1 MFTAAVASVPSSVA
15 NRAGAAAAAAA
26 TSAAVAAGTAVDVLD
41 KASSAH
47 KAGKEAGADAVH
59 SALEAMFA
67 KLPEAQQDAWLRKKR
82 RAAEV
87 QEQMKAAALDASEPL
102 VDKLIDKVSAHVK
115 QSLTSEPAMP
125 RFVKR
130 VLGAVVDAVLPDVR
144 LELKNAMS
152 SRVLKA
158 QEPPLTVV
166 GTTRNSFGWGC
177 LWRLRAF
184 LLYHYIPCDRG
195 TWAKL
200 RDPVCGLLTLLCLLP
215 VYGIR
220 MVFQTVLLFCV
231 AYGPLRPASAVY
243 DATAAAAPTAR
254 SMVREL
260 DEFQL
265 VRYILAFKGTQFI
278 SGGILLAVK
287 GGLQYFFL
295 TTFVARRPQDD
306 DDDADAAAAALSST
320 SSGGGGGDSMASVVS
335 EQAPGAGG
343 GEGLL
348 LEALDFLSSV
358 VLTWVAALLL
368 PCSLKLGVKEKV
380 AETKRDR
387 DARLADEEAAGS
399 GCCGQGGRGRG
410 GRLLLLLKVDSCWFA
425 FFVVLYA
432 VAYSSFD
439 HSGDDDDDDGEW
451 RAASTL
457 YWLRVLYSLTT
468 FPFLLLTL
476 PVFSK
481 VLTHAER
488 TGFNREGHCV
498 PFQLRPPEP
507 DKLNGGSP
515 MSVVD
520 DAELGGAVES
530 AARDNL

>member
-1 MFTAAVASVPSSVA
+1 
-15 NRAGAAAAAAA
+15 
-26 TSAAVAAGTAVDVLD
+26 
-41 KASSAH
+41 
-47 KAGKEAGADAVH
+47 
-59 SALEAMFA
+59 MFA
-67 KLPEAQQDAWLRKKR
+67 KLPEAQQEAWLRKKR
-82 RAAEV
+82 RAAEA
-87 QEQMKAAALDASEPL
+87 QEQVKAAALDASEPL

-125 RFVKR
+125 RVVKR

-195 TWAKL
+195 TWAQL
-200 RDPVCGLLTLLCLLP
+200 RDPCAASSRCSASSRST
-215 VYGIR
+215 
-220 MVFQTVLLFCV
+220 
-231 AYGPLRPASAVY
+231 ASAWPSRRRCSS
-243 DATAAAAPTAR
+243 ASRTGRCGRPRPPTTHGCAPR
-254 SMVREL
+254 PPRRPGSESMVREL

-278 SGGILLAVK
+278 SGILLAVK
-287 GGLQYFFL
+287 GGLQYFPHDL
-295 TTFVARRPQDD
+295 RRPRPQDD
-306 DDDADAAAAALSST
+306 DDDDAAAAAALSST
-320 SSGGGGGDSMASVVS
+320 SSGGGGGGCSMASVVS

-368 PCSLKLGVKEKV
+368 PCSLKLGAKEKV

-387 DARLADEEAAGS
+387 EARLADEEAAARSGRS
-399 GCCGQGGRGRG
+399 GCCAQQGGRGRG

-432 VAYSSFD
+432 AAYSSFD
-439 HSGDDDDDDGEW
+439 HSNDDDDDDDEW

-520 DAELGGAVES
+520 DAELGGGGAVEG
-530 AARDNL
+530 AARGNL